1 MTALTP
7 AAVAALAHRVWHPER
22 HPGID
27 HAAGV
32 LVSLLT
38 GPTILAAGV
47 VLGVI
52 AERCGWVR

>member
-1 MTALTP
+1 MSALTP
-7 AAVAALAHRVWHPER
+7 AAVDRVS
-22 HPGID
+22 
-27 HAAGV
+27 GV

-52 AERCGWVR
+52 AERAGWVR